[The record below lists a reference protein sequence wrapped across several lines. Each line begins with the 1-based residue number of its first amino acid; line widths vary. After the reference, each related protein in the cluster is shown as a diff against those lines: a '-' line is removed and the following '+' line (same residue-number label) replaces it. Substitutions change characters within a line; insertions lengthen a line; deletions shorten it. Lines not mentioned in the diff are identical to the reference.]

1 MSAEQNSTENSTESA
16 PASIFP
22 LVAGVDLDSYDEY
35 ESGAIDQHARCEYG
49 ARILAFAAIRRA
61 VAIARHHDA
70 LAQKE
75 KDDHPDQWHYCEW
88 DYWQHDEARNAVR
101 RAIRAAIR
109 SDKA

>member
-1 MSAEQNSTENSTESA
+1 MN
-16 PASIFP
+16 
-22 LVAGVDLDSYDEY
+22 GVRAFGA
-35 ESGAIDQHARCEYG
+35 ESGAYQSGWDDGYAAGCRQASTAER
-49 ARILAFAAIRRA
+49 AAAFGAIRRA

-101 RAIRAAIR
+101 RAIRAAIG